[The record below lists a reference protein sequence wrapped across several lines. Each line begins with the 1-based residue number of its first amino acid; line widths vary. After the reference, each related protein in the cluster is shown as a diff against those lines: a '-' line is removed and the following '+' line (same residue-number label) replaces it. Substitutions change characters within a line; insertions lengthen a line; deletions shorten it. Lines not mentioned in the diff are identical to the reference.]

1 MKTLRILIL
10 LATVA
15 LLFSTCK
22 KDSTPDC
29 IQGNGNQVQESR
41 TVGNFNGIVANGAF
55 DLSISQINNSGVDLF
70 GDSNVLPIITTAT
83 SNNILTVSVQNN
95 QCYSTTKNIEVT
107 ATAPVISSIALNGA
121 GKIDA
126 YNLITDELL
135 FETNGSATL
144 SSSFD
149 VNKLHTIING
159 TGNAN
164 LSGTADYSHFSIT
177 GTGSI
182 LASTVETDTCEIIIT
197 GVGDVRI
204 SVSKFLEVTIS
215 GSGNVYY
222 TGDPET
228 VNEYITG
235 TGQVIK
241 EG

>member
-1 MKTLRILIL
+1 MKTIKIIVVLIS
-10 LATVA
+10 VS

-29 IQGNGNQVQESR
+29 IQGNGSAVQETR
-41 TVGNFNGIVANGAF
+41 MVDNFNGIVADGAF
-55 DLSISQINNSGVDLF
+55 NLSISQTSNTQVDLF
-70 GDSNVLPIITTAT
+70 GDSNVLPIITTT
-83 SNNILTVSVQNN
+83 TNNQVLTVSVQND
-95 QCYSTTKNIEVT
+95 QCYSTQNNIEVT
-107 ATAPVISSIALNGA
+107 LTSPTINSIALNGA

-126 YNLITDELL
+126 YNLKTDDLL

-144 SSSFD
+144 NSSFE
-149 VNKLHTIING
+149 VKNLTTIING
-159 TGNAN
+159 SGSAN
-164 LSGTADYSHFSIT
+164 FSGTAESVNFSIS

-182 LASTVETDTCEIIIT
+182 LASTVETDRCEIIIT

-204 SVSKFLEVTIS
+204 HVNAYLEVTIS

-228 VNEYITG
+228 VIQNITG